1 MCVTAICCCRCCCHR
16 GVAGEIRE
24 RQLHQLPAACMYMG
38 RTSLTLDDIRQ
49 YNAAQGRRT
58 YTLHE
63 NDCRYVVQAFRA
75 LQQLHWLLLC
85 GLGCL

>member
-1 MCVTAICCCRCCCHR
+1 
-16 GVAGEIRE
+16 
-24 RQLHQLPAACMYMG
+24 MYMG

-63 NDCRYVVQAFRA
+63 NDCRYVFQASA
-75 LQQLHWLLLC
+75 AQQLHWDFKIYVLWVAC
-85 GLGCL
+85 R